1 MPEGREEMESSSD
14 LWEVRWLSFNQGADY
29 DLVNAEIAR
38 VAAGWEPFATLTQ
51 TGGWV
56 LLLKRH
62 ADTA

>member
-1 MPEGREEMESSSD
+1 MESESGATKP

-38 VAAGWEPFATLTQ
+38 VAQGWEPFATLTQ
-51 TGGWV
+51 PGGWV

-62 ADTA
+62 AS